1 MAGLAL
7 GLLMLLLAP
16 PALAQTI
23 QMQSHAGGYLIP
35 GQVNGTLSLDFVL
48 DTGASEV
55 SIPDEAAQALVRAGT
70 LTAGDFIGTG
80 TYVLADGSR
89 VRSKRVTLR
98 ELRVGDQTV
107 ANVTASIGPVGSRP
121 LLGQSFLSRFPS
133 WMLDN
138 QRHVL
143 VLSGGREAVAPTAS
157 AQSSPARL
165 AGAPPYASFGAF
177 GHDEITG
184 KYGYSWNEKT
194 QQLADEGALKGCASD
209 TCKVVFRTGP
219 SECGAIAMTE
229 NGKVWGGAKRP
240 RRDAAELA
248 AVENCQKRMGGQCKL
263 SGSQCNR

>member
-1 MAGLAL
+1 MGRFAL
-7 GLLMLLLAP
+7 GVLLLLLASSA
-16 PALAQTI
+16 PAETV
-23 QMQSHAGGYLIP
+23 QMQPHAGGYLIS
-35 GQVNGTLSLDFVL
+35 GQVNGAISLDFVL

-55 SIPDEAAQALVRAGT
+55 SIPEEAAQALVRAGA
-70 LTAGDFIGTG
+70 LTAGDFNGTG

-107 ANVTASIGPVGSRP
+107 AGVTASIGPVGSRP

-143 VLSGGREAVAPTAS
+143 VLSDGREAAEPTAS

-177 GHDEITG
+177 GYDETTG
-184 KYGYSWNEKT
+184 RYGYSWNEKT
-194 QQLADEGALKGCASD
+194 QQLADEEALKGCGSD

-219 SECGAIAMTE
+219 GECGAIAMTG
-229 NGKVWGGAKRP
+229 NGKVWGGARRP
-240 RRDAAELA
+240 RRDAAESA
-248 AVENCQKRMGGQCKL
+248 AVENCQKRTSSQCRL
-263 SGSQCNR
+263 SGSKCNQ